1 MTRRNKIIRQILLS
15 ISSGM
20 LIAFIVAS
28 SFVLIRHTAI
38 YPQIHL
44 SINQLFSGNDLRP
57 SPHYSFKMV
66 VDIQMEALMNQNKAN
81 WQNFVRHNEAEVK
94 IKNYQCGGSGDLVPV
109 QNYSSYEIK
118 KSFYHAGYVM
128 QKVVVKTKT
137 GSLVNLLFVL
147 KLNEGSP
154 NRNCWLTYHVYQLS
168 VEQEATYI

>member
-94 IKNYQCGGSGDLVPV
+94 IKNYQGGGSGDLVPV

-118 KSFYHAGYVM
+118 KTKIWISGSTPRSHCDDGPGTRTY
-128 QKVVVKTKT
+128 QKLRGDKQ
-137 GSLVNLLFVL
+137 S
-147 KLNEGSP
+147 
-154 NRNCWLTYHVYQLS
+154 
-168 VEQEATYI
+168 